1 MSLNKKIVSLLLVLL
16 VIIGA
21 GPIQQYL
28 RDDLTLVGEFQFAED
43 IDHFVFYSPH
53 QDDESIFF
61 SQTVQ
66 AAIDK
71 VGSDRVTVVLL
82 SDGAASGAQ
91 ELPEIAQPLDAV
103 ASTVQQL
110 LAQSSAAPLT
120 QEEIADAKRLLFSK
134 ARTNEFIA
142 ALEALGV
149 GHYELH
155 TLPDGDLAGSIEEIK
170 AIIRGKLGTEG
181 RVAHLTY
188 SYYFDPH
195 ADHCATGQALQ
206 EISAEDGF
214 GDHNTAYFM
223 VKMEPATLANY
234 YPQPIFYK
242 KAHFRLL
249 QQQTGSQQIAAAAE
263 EYGVRCTDMDAA
275 TQQIA
280 AALYD
285 TMQRDGCTLLQA
297 IETTSAVSTLRLGVG
312 HLSVKGFFTMTD
324 AHLTNQSL
332 VTLIHTPF

>member
-91 ELPEIAQPLDAV
+91 ELPEIA
-103 ASTVQQL
+103 
-110 LAQSSAAPLT
+110 
-120 QEEIADAKRLLFSK
+120 DAKRLLFSK

-155 TLPDGDLAGSIEEIK
+155 TLPDGDLAGSIEEINS
-170 AIIRGKLGTEG
+170 IIRGKLGTEG

-249 QQQTGSQQIAAAAE
+249 QQQTGSQQIAAAAA

-312 HLSVKGFFTMTD
+312 HLSVKDFFTMTD